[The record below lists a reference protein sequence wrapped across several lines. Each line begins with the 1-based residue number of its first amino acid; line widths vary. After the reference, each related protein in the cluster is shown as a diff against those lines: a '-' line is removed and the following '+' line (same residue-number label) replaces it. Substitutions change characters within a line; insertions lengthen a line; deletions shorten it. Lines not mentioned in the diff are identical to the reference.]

1 MQTVKYFKRHR
12 MELPL
17 RPPLPPA
24 ELPPGYRW
32 LAWDDGLIALH
43 AEVKFLSFHRHGD
56 ALVFPSLGTRG
67 GCHDLMA
74 AIRYRP
80 NFCPQA
86 TWLVAGPDGCVG
98 TIQGLLDENGYGGI
112 QNLGVVPECRGLGLG
127 RALLMQALVGFASVG
142 VPRAF
147 LEVTATNDPAVRLYR
162 AAGFRAYKTLYRA
175 VQLPHP
181 DAVAVGL

>member
-1 MQTVKYFKRHR
+1 MP
-12 MELPL
+12 LP
-17 RPPLPPA
+17 PVPPA
-24 ELPPGYRW
+24 ELPAGYRW
-32 LAWDDGLIALH
+32 LAWEDGLLALH
-43 AEVKFLSFHRHGD
+43 AEVKFLSFHRHPD
-56 ALVFPSLGTRG
+56 ALVFPSLGTRT

-98 TIQGLLDENGYGGI
+98 TIQGLLDGSGHGGI

-127 RALLMQALVGFASVG
+127 RALLMRALAGFASVG

-147 LEVTATNDPAVRLYR
+147 LEVTANNDPAVRLYR
-162 AAGFRAYKTLYRA
+162 AAGFRAHKTLYRA
-175 VQLPHP
+175 VYLPHP
-181 DAVAVGL
+181 DTVGAGL